1 MDPENGRMVALT
13 SGSAGVLNRT
23 TSFRRIIL
31 PALGKALRTA
41 CASPLVTLEGLAI
54 NGPPIT
60 GLRCLNRQLE
70 RNQRLM
76 TTVSFSTCQQ
86 RSIPGPAS
94 DIRLVTRSPA
104 RSGGG
109 ALAGG
114 PPDTRLLWGFGC
126 RRPPREAHRGWR
138 PVPARAEG

>member
-1 MDPENGRMVALT
+1 MDPENGRMVALI

-41 CASPLVTLEGLAI
+41 CVSPLVTLEGLAI
-54 NGPPIT
+54 NGPPIIEPQMPEPAT
-60 GLRCLNRQLE
+60 GAK
-70 RNQRLM
+70 
-76 TTVSFSTCQQ
+76 
-86 RSIPGPAS
+86 PAS
-94 DIRLVTRSPA
+94 YDNRILLHLPAAVNPRIGYRLVTKSPA

-114 PPDTRLLWGFGC
+114 PPRYSV
-126 RRPPREAHRGWR
+126 A
-138 PVPARAEG
+138 